1 MIKPYEY
8 NDILT
13 GLIASVSG
21 LKERRPSAGRGLL
34 MESLLAD
41 TVELTESL
49 KTEVLVRVS
58 REIWLEADEGIDYAA
73 LAEDLQ
79 NVLPIELL
87 KAKTDEEEACERLYE
102 ALEALVKTLFDIA
115 KALNRRYKNEDYI
128 KLYEDELKLFVKHR
142 HRNRGTVLRNR
153 GTVLL
158 LYPDPKILP

>member
-102 ALEALVKTLFDIA
+102 ALEA
-115 KALNRRYKNEDYI
+115 KASGACPHGYASW
-128 KLYEDELKLFVKHR
+128 
-142 HRNRGTVLRNR
+142 
-153 GTVLL
+153 
-158 LYPDPKILP
+158 